1 MSPLRARCGQANDTL
16 FHRLWQCQCAEI
28 RAIRDAVVPTWIQ
41 EEALDTS
48 SEGYDRLLFLYG
60 CFQHPGD
67 VFPKPASSGGVEI
80 KWHVAE

>member
-1 MSPLRARCGQANDTL
+1 MC
-16 FHRLWQCQCAEI
+16 
-28 RAIRDAVVPTWIQ
+28 IRDRVVPKWIQ
-41 EEALDTS
+41 EEALDTA

-80 KWHVAE
+80 KWHVAEVPSPHPDSPPIPPSDGLWGH